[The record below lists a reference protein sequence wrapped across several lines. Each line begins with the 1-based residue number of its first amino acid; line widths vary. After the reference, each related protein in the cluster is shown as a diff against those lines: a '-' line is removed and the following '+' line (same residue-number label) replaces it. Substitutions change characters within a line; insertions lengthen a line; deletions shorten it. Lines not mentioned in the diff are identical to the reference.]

1 MDKNYYKENDNMI
14 WENAPDESSYI
25 WRYSQNPIFD
35 MKKSEHFW
43 HVCNSAAVMV
53 NGEYIHEFMDV

>member
-14 WENAPDESSYI
+14 WEKAPDESSYI

-35 MKKSEHFW
+35 MKKSEHFLA
-43 HVCNSAAVMV
+43 HL
-53 NGEYIHEFMDV
+53 